1 MAQQQ
6 EPNLW
11 ILAKVMTSS
20 LSGTELVIDHLNPSG
35 EGVIRG
41 IDGTIFVP
49 MALPGET
56 VVLGENRQIADII
69 NPSTDRA
76 TPFCP
81 EFGRCGGC
89 AMQHMHV
96 DAYGQWKRETVRR
109 ALERDG
115 FTARVAPTL
124 IVHGKGRRRAVV
136 HVRFGPKGPVAGFM
150 EAKTHNL
157 LPLEACPVLMPELQ
171 DIFKVARAVTTPL
184 SGRGKPLDVQV
195 TVTMNGL
202 DVDIRGHGIPD
213 TKERQRLTDV
223 ATFLDLARLS
233 VHRDII
239 VERKTPT
246 ILVGD
251 IPVILPARAF
261 LQATDAAED
270 TLAQLVVA
278 GVGKAKSV
286 ADLFCGVGP
295 FALRLAKTARVYAAD
310 DGKEAIAALERA
322 VRSRQGLKPV
332 TAEVRDLFRRPLLPM
347 ELAPFDVVVMDP
359 PRAGAEAQSRQIT
372 ASKVKKVVSVSCDLQ
387 SFLRDARILAAGGFT
402 LEGVTP
408 VDQFAWSKHIELVGI
423 FNR

>member
-1 MAQQQ
+1 MAV
-6 EPNLW
+6 
-11 ILAKVMTSS
+11 A
-20 LSGTELVIDHLNPSG
+20 LSHTHVVIDHLNPSG
-35 EGVIRG
+35 EGVVRG
-41 IDGTIFVP
+41 VGGSIFVP

-56 VVLGENRQIADII
+56 IAIGDNKQIVEIITRSAD
-69 NPSTDRA
+69 RVM
-76 TPFCP
+76 PFCP

-89 AMQHMHV
+89 AMQHMHI
-96 DAYGQWKRETVRR
+96 DAYGQWKHDTVQRS
-109 ALERDG
+109 LERDG
-115 FTARVAPTL
+115 FNTDVSPTR

-150 EAKTHNL
+150 TSKSHDL
-157 LPLEACPVLMPELQ
+157 LPIETCPILTPELQ
-171 DIFKVARAVTTPL
+171 DIFKIARAVTTPL
-184 SGRGKPLDVQV
+184 SGRNKPLDVQV
-195 TVTMNGL
+195 TVTINGL
-202 DVDIRGHGIPD
+202 DVDIRGHGTLD
-213 TKERQRLTDV
+213 TKERLRLTDV

-233 VHRDII
+233 VHRDIV

-246 ILVGD
+246 INVGD

-261 LQATDAAED
+261 LQATDAGED
-270 TLAQLVVA
+270 TLAQLVIA

-310 DGKEAIAALERA
+310 DGKEAIAALDRA

-347 ELAPFDVVVMDP
+347 ELAAFDVVVMDP
-359 PRAGAEAQSRQIT
+359 PRAGAEAQVQQIS

-387 SFLRDARILAAGGFT
+387 SFIRDAKILAAGGFV
-402 LEGVTP
+402 LDSVTP

>member
-1 MAQQQ
+1 MMA
-6 EPNLW
+6 N
-11 ILAKVMTSS
+11 A
-20 LSGTELVIDHLNPSG
+20 LSGTQFTIDHLNPYG
-35 EGVIRG
+35 EGVARSV
-41 IDGTIFVP
+41 DGAIFIP

-56 VVLGENRQIADII
+56 VTLGDHKQITNIITRSAD
-69 NPSTDRA
+69 RV

-89 AMQHMHV
+89 AMQHMDI
-96 DAYGQWKRETVRR
+96 DAYAQWKRDTVQRS
-109 ALERDG
+109 LEREG
-115 FTARVAPTL
+115 FKPDVSPTI

-150 EAKTHNL
+150 ASKSHNL
-157 LPLEACPVLMPELQ
+157 QPLEACPVLMPELQ

-195 TVTMNGL
+195 TVTTNGL

-213 TKERQRLTDV
+213 TKERLRLTDV

-239 VERKTPT
+239 VERKTP
-246 ILVGD
+246 IIQIDG
-251 IPVILPARAF
+251 ISVILPARAF

-270 TLAQLVVA
+270 ALAQLVIT

-322 VRSRQGLKPV
+322 VRSRQGLKPL
-332 TAEVRDLFRRPLLPM
+332 TAEARDLFRRPLLPM
-347 ELAPFDVVVMDP
+347 ELAAFDVVVMDP
-359 PRAGAEAQSRQIT
+359 PRAGAEAQSRQIS

-387 SFLRDARILAAGGFT
+387 SFMRDAKILAAGGFI
-402 LEGVTP
+402 LDSVTP

>member
-1 MAQQQ
+1 M
-6 EPNLW
+6 
-11 ILAKVMTSS
+11 SS
-20 LSGTELVIDHLNPSG
+20 EAHVVIDHLNPSG
-35 EGVIRG
+35 EGVARG
-41 IDGTIFVP
+41 VDGSIFVP
-49 MALPGET
+49 MALTGET
-56 VVLGENRQIADII
+56 IALGDNRQIVEII
-69 NPSTDRA
+69 TRSANRVA
-76 TPFCP
+76 PFCP

-96 DAYGQWKRETVRR
+96 DAYGQWKRDTVLR
-109 ALERDG
+109 ALEREG
-115 FTARVAPTL
+115 FKPDVASTL
-124 IVHGKGRRRAVV
+124 IAHGTGRRRAVV

-150 EAKTHNL
+150 ESKSHNL
-157 LPLEACPVLMPELQ
+157 LPLETCPVLMPELQ

-195 TVTMNGL
+195 TVTKNGL
-202 DVDIRGHGIPD
+202 DVDIRGHGAPD
-213 TKERQRLTDV
+213 NKERLRLTDV
-223 ATFLDLARLS
+223 AAFLDLARLS
-233 VHRDII
+233 VHRDIV

-246 ILVGD
+246 IEIDG

-270 TLAQLVVA
+270 TLGELVIA

-332 TAEVRDLFRRPLLPM
+332 KAEARDLFRRPLLPM
-347 ELAPFDVVVMDP
+347 ELAGFDVVVMDP
-359 PRAGAEAQSRQIT
+359 PRAGAEAQSRQIS

-387 SFLRDARILAAGGFT
+387 SFLRDAKILAAGGFI
-402 LEGVTP
+402 LESITP

>member
-1 MAQQQ
+1 M
-6 EPNLW
+6 NG
-11 ILAKVMTSS
+11 VST
-20 LSGTELVIDHLNPSG
+20 GVHVVIDHLNPSG
-35 EGVIRG
+35 EGVVRG
-41 IDGTIFVP
+41 VDGSIFVP
-49 MALPGET
+49 MALTGET
-56 VVLGENRQIADII
+56 VTLGENKQILEII
-69 NPSTDRA
+69 TRSVDRVA
-76 TPFCP
+76 PFCP

-89 AMQHMHV
+89 AMQHMQV
-96 DAYGQWKRETVRR
+96 DAYGQWKRDTVVR
-109 ALERDG
+109 ALEREG
-115 FTARVAPTL
+115 FRPDVSPTI

-150 EAKTHNL
+150 EAKSHNL

-195 TVTMNGL
+195 TVTTNGL
-202 DVDIRGHGIPD
+202 DVDIRGHGTPD
-213 TKERQRLTDV
+213 TKERLRLTDV

-246 ILVGD
+246 IHVDG

-270 TLAQLVVA
+270 ALAELVIA

-322 VRSRQGLKPV
+322 VRSCQGLKPV
-332 TAEVRDLFRRPLLPM
+332 TAEARDLFRRPLLPM
-347 ELAPFDVVVMDP
+347 DLAAFDVVVMDP
-359 PRAGAEAQSRQIT
+359 PRAGAEAQSRQIS

-387 SFLRDARILAAGGFT
+387 SFLRDAKILVAGGFV
-402 LEGVTP
+402 LESVTP

-423 FNR
+423 FHR